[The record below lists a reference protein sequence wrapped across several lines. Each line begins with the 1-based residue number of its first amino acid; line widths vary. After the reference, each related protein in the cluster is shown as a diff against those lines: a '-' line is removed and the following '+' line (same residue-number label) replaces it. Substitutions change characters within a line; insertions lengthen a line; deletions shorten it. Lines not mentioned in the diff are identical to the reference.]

1 MFVSKVYMYSCEQCT
16 LQLAEVH
23 TFIGISWFV
32 HNVSVCTK
40 GPRFPYIFLIIQ
52 EVRCLLCCH
61 DDNTPC
67 ACALHDASA
76 QRMRIK
82 YFIFATTKYS
92 ILTLLLRV
100 YMGPM

>member
-1 MFVSKVYMYSCEQCT
+1 MGSMLPT
-16 LQLAEVH
+16 
-23 TFIGISWFV
+23 
-32 HNVSVCTK
+32 VCTK

-92 ILTLLLRV
+92 IINSTASRLYGTNVIFAFGAAPPKVVGTRR
-100 YMGPM
+100 GHPGE